1 MRELISA
8 DNLDGRIS
16 LVEGDFFDAELGH
29 GCDVALVSGVVLI
42 KSEQECHKLF
52 ELALGLLRPGGM
64 IIVQDYLRTGRSPDQ
79 VRIDKLENLYVKVVF
94 DPRAADR
101 EGEEVAGWLRESG
114 FEDTR
119 LIPLPTQLALITA
132 TKPL

>member
-1 MRELISA
+1 MI
-8 DNLDGRIS
+8 
-16 LVEGDFFDAELGH
+16 EGDFFDAELGH
-29 GCDVALVSGVVLI
+29 GYDV
-42 KSEQECHKLF
+42 
-52 ELALGLLRPGGM
+52 ALGLLRPGGM

>member
-1 MRELISA
+1 M
-8 DNLDGRIS
+8 
-16 LVEGDFFDAELGH
+16 VEGDFFDAELGH
-29 GCDVALVSGVVLI
+29 GYDVALVSGVVLI
-42 KSEQECHKLF
+42 KSEQECRKLF